1 MGREC
6 PEEIVDVIVNQG
18 TRVAIGVTGQNDKRA
33 RGKLSFVWGHL
44 NDGATYFVCMANVI
58 VISNING
65 NCFLVH
71 WNQQTSGVKRNCIK

>member
-18 TRVAIGVTGQNDKRA
+18 TRVAIGVTGQNDKGA

-65 NCFLVH
+65 NSALKSTNIWCKEKFY
-71 WNQQTSGVKRNCIK
+71 

>member
-18 TRVAIGVTGQNDKRA
+18 TRVAIGVTGQNDKGA

-65 NCFLVH
+65 NSALKSTNIWCKEKLY
-71 WNQQTSGVKRNCIK
+71 

>member
-18 TRVAIGVTGQNDKRA
+18 TRVAIGVTGQNDKGA

-65 NCFLVH
+65 NSALKSTNIWFKEKLY
-71 WNQQTSGVKRNCIK
+71 

>member
-18 TRVAIGVTGQNDKRA
+18 TRVAIGVTGKNDKGA
-33 RGKLSFVWGHL
+33 RSKLSFVWGHL

-65 NCFLVH
+65 NSALKSTNIWCKEKLY
-71 WNQQTSGVKRNCIK
+71 